1 MVVDLAFGL
10 ALDLAIGLV
19 ADLAAVLAVG
29 LVDLDVAVVVLWGV
43 AFGAGEELAEETA
56 MVAKVV
62 KNNDARM
69 EIKIF
74 LGSNTLHSPFSVADT
89 VIGWR
94 ASTPRPGLTSS
105 RV

>member
-19 ADLAAVLAVG
+19 AVLAVG

-69 EIKIF
+69 EIKTF
-74 LGSNTLHSPFSVADT
+74 LGPNTLHIPFSVADIVT
-89 VIGWR
+89 GCR
-94 ASTPRPGLTSS
+94 ASTPPLGFRLGLLFAA
-105 RV
+105 